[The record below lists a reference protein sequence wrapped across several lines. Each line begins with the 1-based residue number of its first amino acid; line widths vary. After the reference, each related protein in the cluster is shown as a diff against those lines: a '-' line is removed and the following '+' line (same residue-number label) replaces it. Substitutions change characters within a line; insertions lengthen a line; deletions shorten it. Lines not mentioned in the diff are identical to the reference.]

1 MNVAFV
7 LLRSFKSP
15 FDFQH
20 SHEIIKFSDL
30 VAIILCF
37 NFFGIMLKKKKKEIR
52 KRFVLPIHH
61 ERQTMLAT
69 IR

>member
-20 SHEIIKFSDL
+20 SHELIKFSDL
-30 VAIILCF
+30 VAIVLSVLLF
-37 NFFGIMLKKKKKEIR
+37 WHYGKKKKEIR
-52 KRFVLPIHH
+52 KRFMLPIHH

-69 IR
+69 IP

>member
-30 VAIILCF
+30 VAIVLSVLL
-37 NFFGIMLKKKKKEIR
+37 FFGIMVKK
-52 KRFVLPIHH
+52 
-61 ERQTMLAT
+61 
-69 IR
+69 

>member
-7 LLRSFKSP
+7 LLRSFNSP

-30 VAIILCF
+30 VAIVLRF
-37 NFFGIMLKKKKKEIR
+37 NFFGIMLKKKKGNKE
-52 KRFVLPIHH
+52 KVY
-61 ERQTMLAT
+61 AT
-69 IR
+69 YSS

>member
-30 VAIILCF
+30 VAIVLRF
-37 NFFGIMLKKKKKEIR
+37 NFFGIMLKKKKR
-52 KRFVLPIHH
+52 K
-61 ERQTMLAT
+61 
-69 IR
+69 

>member
-37 NFFGIMLKKKKKEIR
+37 NFFGIMLKKKKGNKE
-52 KRFVLPIHH
+52 KVC
-61 ERQTMLAT
+61 AT
-69 IR
+69 YSS